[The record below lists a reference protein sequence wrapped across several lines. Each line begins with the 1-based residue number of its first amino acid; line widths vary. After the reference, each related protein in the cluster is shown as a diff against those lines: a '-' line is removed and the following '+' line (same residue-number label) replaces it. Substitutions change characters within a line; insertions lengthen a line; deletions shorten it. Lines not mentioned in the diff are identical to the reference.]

1 MHSLRNYGRGRPVEH
16 PHFINR
22 FPHFST
28 SLLPN
33 GYRDEIRTYFECSVN
48 FLCVYICTV
57 FGATA
62 LVARVRVRTHTT
74 HARTYACMRACIVR
88 ACIVRACVHACVR
101 ACARAAGHRTSN
113 VDYRGE
119 RMSTRRATSRAPYM
133 VHRKMI
139 SIHRN
144 RRSRAS
150 AAAAPASC
158 DARTNRSAESM
169 IQRDSK

>member
-1 MHSLRNYGRGRPVEH
+1 MNYRYVHSLRNHGRGRRVEH
-16 PHFINR
+16 PRFINR
-22 FPHFST
+22 FPHSST

-48 FLCVYICTV
+48 FLRVYICTV
-57 FGATA
+57 FGATTLA
-62 LVARVRVRTHTT
+62 ARVRTNTRRMHIHM
-74 HARTYACMRACIVR
+74 HAH
-88 ACIVRACVHACVR
+88 RACVLHACAR
-101 ACARAAGHRTSN
+101 ARAAGHRTSN
-113 VDYRGE
+113 VDYRSE

-150 AAAAPASC
+150 AAAAPASR
-158 DARTNRSAESM
+158 DARTNSSAGSM